1 MEKSDLLRVQ
11 DVRDA
16 YRLIGECRDLGG
28 EPALWQTRLLEGL
41 GRLVGASAGAGGEG
55 VWSRPVHPVR
65 PFFSFDVG
73 FDACGRERLRVYM
86 REIGPVGDPIFRALR
101 DVPGLVATRSR
112 SQLVSDTAWY
122 RSVSFNDYRKLCGVD
137 HCVTSVC
144 RVSDRGAVSVIT
156 GHRRVGERDFSPRE
170 VRLVE
175 FLHEELRPLIGRQL
189 VSASEPS
196 PGTLSPRLRDTLAC
210 LMEGDSEKQVA
221 ARLGISHPTVHQYVT
236 ALYRRFGVQSRG
248 QLLAYILKRSGRTE
262 WSRISP
268 VVRSDRSLDSA

>member
-1 MEKSDLLRVQ
+1 MEKSDLLRAQ

-28 EPALWQTRLLEGL
+28 EPALWQARILEGL
-41 GRLVGASAGAGGEG
+41 GRLVGADAGAGGEG
-55 VWSRPVHPVR
+55 VWARPVHPVR
-65 PFFSFDVG
+65 PFSSFDVG
-73 FDACGRERLRVYM
+73 FDARGRERLAVYM

-101 DVPGLVATRSR
+101 HVPGLVATRSR
-112 SQLVSDTAWY
+112 SQLVSDSEWY
-122 RSVSFNDYRKLCGVD
+122 RSVSFNEYRRLCGVD

-144 RVSDRGAVSVIT
+144 RVSDQGAVSVIT

-175 FLHEELRPLIGRQL
+175 FFHAELRPLIGRQL
-189 VSASEPS
+189 VSASEPR
-196 PGTLSPRLRDTLAC
+196 PETLSPRLRETLAC

-221 ARLGISHPTVHQYVT
+221 ARLGLSPATIHQYVT

-248 QLLAYILKRSGRTE
+248 QLMAYILKRSGRTE
-262 WSRISP
+262 WSRIS
-268 VVRSDRSLDSA
+268 S